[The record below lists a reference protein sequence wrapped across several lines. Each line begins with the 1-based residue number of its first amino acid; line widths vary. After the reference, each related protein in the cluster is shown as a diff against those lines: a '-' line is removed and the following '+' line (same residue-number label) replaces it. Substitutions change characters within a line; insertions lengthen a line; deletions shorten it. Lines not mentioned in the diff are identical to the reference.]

1 MAEVGRG
8 PLGAPGMAGMPPA
21 LRIATSFQP
30 VFSVH
35 SSALAGFE
43 ALARPVNGAGEPVAP
58 AGYFAACAAA
68 DLARVDRECRRAHL
82 SRFAAL
88 DEGRGR
94 LHLNVHSRALAALA
108 ALDLRTEIALQGI
121 APGRVCIEIMDDE
134 CGDEGLLAEAVSLCR
149 ATGIRVAV
157 GDFGIARSNIDRVT
171 ALAPDFVK
179 IDRARLDEAVGCSKA
194 RRLLPSVVSVLHEAG
209 TEVIV
214 EGIEEASD
222 ALHAIEAGADL
233 VQGFYFGIPRPA
245 LLVDRMV
252 TELICR
258 LKRLCGS
265 SERLPAFCS
274 GRAAAECLDRLL
286 AGAPAMGAAD

>member
-1 MAEVGRG
+1 MADGGRE
-8 PLGAPGMAGMPPA
+8 PLGAPGMGGMPPA
-21 LRIATSFQP
+21 MRIATSFQP

-35 SSALAGFE
+35 SSTLAGYE

-58 AGYFAACAAA
+58 AGYFDSCAAA
-68 DLARVDRECRRAHL
+68 DLARVDRECRRSHL

-94 LHLNVHSRALAALA
+94 LHLNVHPQALVALA
-108 ALDLRTEIALQGI
+108 ALDLRTEIALHGL
-121 APGRVCIEIMDDE
+121 APARVCIEVMDDE

-157 GDFGIARSNIDRVT
+157 GGFGVARSNIDRVT
-171 ALAPDFVK
+171 ALAPDYVK
-179 IDRARLDEAVGCSKA
+179 IDRARFDEAVGCSKA
-194 RRLLPSVVSVLHEAG
+194 RRLLPSVVGVLHEAG

-214 EGIEEASD
+214 EGIEEASE

-245 LLVDRMV
+245 LVVDRMV

-258 LKRLCGS
+258 LKRLCS
-265 SERLPAFCS
+265 SSVKLPADCS
-274 GRAAAECLDRLL
+274 GSTAAECLGRLL

>member
-1 MAEVGRG
+1 
-8 PLGAPGMAGMPPA
+8 MAGMPPA

-43 ALARPVNGAGEPVAP
+43 ALARPVNEAGEPIDP
-58 AGYFAACAAA
+58 AGYLASSAPV

-82 SRFAAL
+82 SRFADL

-94 LHLNVHSRALAALA
+94 LHLNVHPRALVALA
-108 ALDLRTEIALQGI
+108 ALDLRTEIALHGL
-121 APGRVCIEIMDDE
+121 APARVCIEIMDDE

-157 GDFGIARSNIDRVT
+157 EGCGIARSGIDRMKVM
-171 ALAPDFVK
+171 APDYVK
-179 IDRARLDEAVGCSKA
+179 IDRARLDESKSG
-194 RRLLPSVVSVLHEAG
+194 RLLPELVRALHDGG

-214 EGIEEASD
+214 EGIEEASQ
-222 ALHAIEAGADL
+222 ALHAIEAGADF

-245 LLVDRMV
+245 LAVDRMV
-252 TELICR
+252 TDLICR
-258 LKRLCGS
+258 LKRLRSTCEKEPAHCGGS
-265 SERLPAFCS
+265 V
-274 GRAAAECLDRLL
+274 AAACLGRLL
-286 AGAPAMGAAD
+286 AGVPAMGTAD